1 MEGIELTFE
10 PGKVVRANAK
20 RNEEFMLHM
29 LDTDAVAC
37 YLGEFAIGT
46 NFEINRF
53 TRNILFDEK
62 IGGSFHLALRAGYP
76 ETGSQDKSIIHWN
89 MICDLRQDAEIKV
102 DGEVVYRDDQFV
114 I

>member
-1 MEGIELTFE
+1 MEDVQLTFE
-10 PGKVVRANAK
+10 KGRVVTAKAKVGGQLLLAMVNSD
-20 RNEEFMLHM
+20 EGSH
-29 LDTDAVAC
+29 

-62 IGGSFHLALRAGYP
+62 LGGTFHLALGAGYP
-76 ETGSQDKSIIHWN
+76 ETGSQNKSTIHWDI
-89 MICDLRQDAEIKV
+89 ICDMRHDSEMRV
-102 DGEVVYRDDQFV
+102 DGRVIYRDGKF